1 MGVDL
6 IEADGK
12 TPNSSGTGYLG
23 KATDLF
29 PAGATSYTQ
38 ITDHAIED
46 IEEIDGLIYFK
57 YRGGAI
63 ETDVEN
69 IEMPTSVIAIY
80 NILGQKQSTTDIESL
95 GSGTYIVVTTTGTR
109 KIIR

>member
-1 MGVDL
+1 
-6 IEADGK
+6 
-12 TPNSSGTGYLG
+12 
-23 KATDLF
+23 F

-46 IEEIDGLIYFK
+46 IEEIDGVIYFK

-80 NILGQKQSTTDIESL
+80 NILGQKQSTTDIEL
-95 GSGTYIVVTTTGTR
+95 LASGTYIVVTTTGTR